1 MGFVNV
7 GAAGTFRVNLWVKR
21 ACPINY
27 EMLAIYILLQQTL
40 ICCHLPR
47 LWPAQP
53 VQLVVDS

>member
-1 MGFVNV
+1 MDEKELESF
-7 GAAGTFRVNLWVKR
+7 
-21 ACPINY
+21 NY
-27 EMLAIYILLQQTL
+27 GEMLAIYILLQQTL